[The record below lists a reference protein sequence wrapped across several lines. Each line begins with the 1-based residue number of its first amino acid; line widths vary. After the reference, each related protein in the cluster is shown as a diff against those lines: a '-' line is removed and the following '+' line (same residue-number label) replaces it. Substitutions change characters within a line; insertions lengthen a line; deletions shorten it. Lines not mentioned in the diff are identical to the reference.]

1 MEKFFA
7 GHGRHSFDLFLTLG
21 QIINLQ
27 CLFYSTQFILLA
39 FFKSKKQKFYG
50 DIRTLSSHVGQNVL
64 EITMEHV
71 YDPSMLNTL
80 DSTART
86 VSVVTLTSSMIR
98 CEISQSVQS
107 LNDILTSAFYYKFI
121 VSSARKATDFAVTL
135 FLIHFCVCVM
145 LQGTEQ

>member
-39 FFKSKKQKFYG
+39 FFK
-50 DIRTLSSHVGQNVL
+50 RQNVL
-64 EITMEHV
+64 EITMEYV

-107 LNDILTSAFYYKFI
+107 LNDIFTSGFYYKFI
-121 VSSARKATDFAVTL
+121 VSSPRKATDFAVTL

>member
-39 FFKSKKQKFYG
+39 FFK
-50 DIRTLSSHVGQNVL
+50 RQNVL
-64 EITMEHV
+64 EITMEYV

-86 VSVVTLTSSMIR
+86 VSVVTLTSSMI
-98 CEISQSVQS
+98 SG
-107 LNDILTSAFYYKFI
+107 FYYKFI
-121 VSSARKATDFAVTL
+121 VSSPRKATDFAVTL